1 MVART
6 GKSSPIVDILILN
19 AEAKNVYVVKRGDGE
34 GYAGIQSALF
44 CGDNCE
50 MVYVDAQAVLIKM
63 IEAARGLGLST
74 TA

>member
-6 GKSSPIVDILILN
+6 DKSSPIVDMLILN
-19 AEAKNVYVVKRGDGE
+19 AEAKNVYVVKRGDNE
-34 GYAGIQSALF
+34 GYAGIQNTLF

-50 MVYVDAQAVLIKM
+50 MVYVDAQAVLMKM

-74 TA
+74 AA